1 MCIIDNYAQNGDIAW
16 YFQTNRRVKMSESV
30 SLDVTGMK
38 CGGCETNVKKKLNTI
53 DGVVSVEAMNKEN
66 KVIVEYESDKT
77 SVEAISTAITEAGFV
92 VE

>member
-1 MCIIDNYAQNGDIAW
+1 
-16 YFQTNRRVKMSESV
+16 MSESV

-38 CGGCETNVKKKLNTI
+38 CGGCETTVKKKLNEI

-66 KVIVEYESDKT
+66 KVDVEFDSDKT
-77 SVEAISTAITEAGFV
+77 NVEAISAAVTEAGFV